1 MYTANSDPVSED
13 TTLAIIGA
21 IVGVIVVVLLLI
33 LMILIIVLCYLR
45 RRKNG

>member
-1 MYTANSDPVSED
+1 MYTANFDHVSED

-21 IVGVIVVVLLLI
+21 IVGVIIVILI